1 MSNDDK
7 NKFGHE
13 WVKDSSNTSSNKCF
27 IYLMIPEYF
36 ANEDSIDFIQ
46 ITKYC
51 ELQEAF
57 QELVNILKRHGLEVV
72 LYHDKIYPDPPR
84 PRKLSVWEL
93 F

>member
-1 MSNDDK
+1 
-7 NKFGHE
+7 
-13 WVKDSSNTSSNKCF
+13 
-27 IYLMIPEYF
+27 MIPEYF
-36 ANEDSIDFIQ
+36 SNEDSIDFIQ